1 MKAVFVEMTEF
12 TEWVSEYLP
21 DEAYA
26 RLQQELMD
34 NPNKGTPIPGCG
46 GLRKVRTT
54 DPKRGKGKRGGARVI
69 YLYVADVKWFYLIDI
84 YDKDEKVDLSTTEK
98 KKLTRLIIELK
109 KHAKTAVN
117 RRSRR
122 KK

>member
-1 MKAVFVEMTEF
+1 MKAVFIEMTEF

-46 GLRKVRTT
+46 GLRKVRTA

-69 YLYVADVKWFYLIDI
+69 YLYIVDAKWFYLIDI
-84 YDKDEKVDLSTTEK
+84 YDKDEKVDLSTAEK
-98 KKLTRLIIELK
+98 QELTGLTAELK
-109 KHAKTAVN
+109 QQSKAAIN